1 MAGTGGGGPRLI
13 FLHNCLAL
21 DSGHL
26 VLSTL
31 PNPTLM
37 TRISPLLQARLT
49 KPGMLGLLA
58 SLSMTLPAAAAD
70 SAINSGDTAWLLT
83 STALVLFMMIPGL
96 ALFYAG
102 LVRARNVLSIFM
114 QCFVLTAA
122 LSLLWLVCGYT
133 LSFSDGGSFI
143 GSMSKAFLN
152 GVTPASTRADC
163 PTIPE
168 LLHFAY
174 QMMFFLITP
183 GLFIGAFAERMRF
196 SAMFIFSLVWSLVV
210 YVPCCYGVWHKA
222 GAFLGL
228 TGVIDLAGGIV
239 VHITAGVAALVLC
252 IVVGPR
258 KGFPTTQMLPHNL
271 PLTLIGAGMLWVG
284 WFGFNAGSQLAA
296 NGNAAMTLIVTHLS
310 ACTAALV
317 WMAIEWIK
325 VQRPS
330 ALGIATG
337 SIAGLAAITPAS
349 GKVGPIG
356 AICIG
361 AASALICWLACA
373 KLKKKFRYD
382 DALDVFGVHGV
393 GGFVGTILVAVFGS
407 TSFAGGLGDFQIA
420 AQLKTQL
427 LAALYTTILSAIAS
441 YVILKVIALFIPLR
455 VTSDEESQGL
465 DLAEHGEAAYND

>member
-1 MAGTGGGGPRLI
+1 M
-13 FLHNCLAL
+13 
-21 DSGHL
+21 S
-26 VLSTL
+26 
-31 PNPTLM
+31 
-37 TRISPLLQARLT
+37 
-49 KPGMLGLLA
+49 LGA
-58 SLSMTLPAAAAD
+58 AVPACAAETTT
-70 SAINSGDTAWLLT
+70 IQSGDTAWLLT
-83 STALVLFMMIPGL
+83 STALVLFMMLPGL

-114 QCFVLTAA
+114 QCFVLTCA
-122 LSLLWLVCGYT
+122 LSLLWLVCGYS
-133 LSFSDGGSFI
+133 LAFSDGGGVI
-143 GSMSKAFLN
+143 GGLDKAFLS
-152 GVTPASTRADC
+152 GVTTGSTRTDC

-174 QMMFFLITP
+174 QMMFFVITP

-196 SAMFIFSLVWSLVV
+196 SAMLIFSLVWSLVV

-258 KGFPTTQMLPHNL
+258 RGFPTTQMLPHDL
-271 PLTLIGAGMLWVG
+271 PLTMIGAGMLWVG

-296 NGNAAMTLIVTHLS
+296 NGSAAMTLIVTHLS

-317 WMAIEWIK
+317 WMVLEWRLLG
-325 VQRPS
+325 RPS

-349 GKVGPIG
+349 GKVGPVG
-356 AICIG
+356 ALCIG
-361 AASALICWLACA
+361 AVSAILCWVACA
-373 KLKKKFRYD
+373 KLKRRFNYD
-382 DALDVFGVHGV
+382 DSLDVFGVHGV

-407 TSFAGGLGDFQIA
+407 TSFAGGLGDFQIGP
-420 AQLKTQL
+420 QLLTQS
-427 LAALYTTILSAIAS
+427 LAALYTIVLSGVAS
-441 YVILKVIALFIPLR
+441 YVILKGIALVVPLR
-455 VTSDEESQGL
+455 VKSDQESQGL
-465 DLAEHGEAAYND
+465 DLAEHGESAYND